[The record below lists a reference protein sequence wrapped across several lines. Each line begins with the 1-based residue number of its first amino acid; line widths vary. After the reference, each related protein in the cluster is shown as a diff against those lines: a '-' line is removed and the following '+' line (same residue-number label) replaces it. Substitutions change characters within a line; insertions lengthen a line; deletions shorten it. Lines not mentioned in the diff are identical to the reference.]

1 MFRKV
6 FNLNPLD
13 RWLDNPPRHL
23 SQQHHWHQ
31 PEIIAS
37 RRSKRE
43 RPYVTDL
50 CCAPGSAILRAAM
63 CAARKGLVLERKG
76 EDAGLVQ
83 GRDAN

>member
-1 MFRKV
+1 MFRMV
-6 FNLNPLD
+6 INLNPLG

-37 RRSKRE
+37 RKSNE
-43 RPYVTDL
+43 ASQVTDL